1 MCVKK
6 CFTSWKFFS
15 LQKMPKVLLMAKDV
29 DLPPIFTE
37 QKCENSINGEC
48 QESVSEQHED

>member
-15 LQKMPKVLLMAKDV
+15 LQKMPNVLLMAKDV
-29 DLPPIFTE
+29 DLSPIFTE
-37 QKCENSINGEC
+37 QKCENSINGER
-48 QESVSEQHED
+48 QESVSEQHEN